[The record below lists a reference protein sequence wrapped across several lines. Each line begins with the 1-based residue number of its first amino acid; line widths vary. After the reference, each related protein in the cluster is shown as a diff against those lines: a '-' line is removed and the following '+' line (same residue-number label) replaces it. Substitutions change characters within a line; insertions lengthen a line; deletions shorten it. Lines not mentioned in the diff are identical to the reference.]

1 MKTSPS
7 KLDRIFQAARKAWR
21 QDPAPALSPQLA
33 NRIVASWRHES
44 DSDSWAFLY
53 LILRRALYGAALVMV
68 ICLVWS
74 YSDMAVPDA
83 DVALANYEVQNEVQ
97 FDPLL

>member
-1 MKTSPS
+1 MKTSLS
-7 KLDRIFQAARKAWR
+7 KLDRLFEAARKAWR
-21 QDPAPALSPQLA
+21 QESTPILSPELA
-33 NRIVASWRHES
+33 NRIVARWRREPDA
-44 DSDSWAFLY
+44 DSSAFLY

-74 YSDMAVPDA
+74 YSDMAGPDA